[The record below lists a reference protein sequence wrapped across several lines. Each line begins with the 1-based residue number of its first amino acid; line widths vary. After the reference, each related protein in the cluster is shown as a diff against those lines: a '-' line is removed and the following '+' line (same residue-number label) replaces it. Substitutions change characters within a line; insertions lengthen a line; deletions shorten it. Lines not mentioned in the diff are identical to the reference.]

1 MPRATLFKPPKKVD
15 LEKNPLWCEVFM
27 HESSEDSGGSDS
39 EADEKEIMQMYKEAM
54 MAKGIKY
61 HNQPDRIG
69 TAQDLI
75 KKNNDLVL
83 PPIKKQSTG
92 TK

>member
-39 EADEKEIMQMYKEAM
+39 EADEKELM
-54 MAKGIKY
+54 
-61 HNQPDRIG
+61 
-69 TAQDLI
+69 
-75 KKNNDLVL
+75 
-83 PPIKKQSTG
+83 
-92 TK
+92 